1 MNQYRVK
8 ISDRASQKLNDIYD
22 YIANELQM
30 PPYAQAQMDRLEDA
44 MMKLDILP
52 ERYKVMETE
61 PWHSRNVRRL
71 LADNYSI
78 FYFIKG
84 TEVVV
89 IDILYSR
96 SDIERHL
103 GEG

>member
-1 MNQYRVK
+1 MRG
-8 ISDRASQKLNDIYD
+8 IHD
-22 YIANELQM
+22 YIAHELQM
-30 PPYAQAQMDRLEDA
+30 PPYAQAQVERLEDA
-44 MMKLDILP
+44 IKKLDIFP
-52 ERYKVMETE
+52 ERCKVMEVE

-84 TEVVV
+84 MEIIV

-96 SDIERHL
+96 SDIERL
-103 GEG
+103 LVKG